1 MCKSNQAVRANGCA
15 KKTSLTRRAAMSGA
29 AAALLLGAAGADPVD
44 AASDRAVAFMKKI
57 RVPLLHAARTAS
69 SKQFFKVIQRHADI
83 TGISL
88 YSLGAYKDGLAS
100 SHRKRYYRGVARYM
114 SRYFALQSKEY
125 RVTEAEVVNKSWRE
139 GDSYYVDT
147 NVVLENGA
155 KYSVR
160 WQLKRT
166 KSRFKIVNVRVL
178 GFWLA
183 YFQRQQFQ
191 DFIKRRGGS
200 VNALVAALSP

>member
-1 MCKSNQAVRANGCA
+1 
-15 KKTSLTRRAAMSGA
+15 MSGA
-29 AAALLLGAAGADPVD
+29 AALLALAVTGACPAD
-44 AASDRAVAFMKKI
+44 AASDRAVAFMKKL

-69 SKQFFKVIQRHADI
+69 SKQFFNVIKRHADVN
-83 TGISL
+83 GIAL
-88 YSLGAYKDGLAS
+88 YSLGLYKDGLAS
-100 SHRKRYYRGVARYM
+100 SHRTRYYHGVARYM
-114 SRYFALQSKEY
+114 ARYFALQSKEY
-125 RVTEAEVVNKSWRE
+125 RVIEAEVIDKSWRE
-139 GDSYYVDT
+139 GDSDYVDT
-147 NVVLENGA
+147 NVVLENGS

-166 KSRFKIVNVRVL
+166 KGGFKIVNVRVL

>member
-1 MCKSNQAVRANGCA
+1 MS
-15 KKTSLTRRAAMSGA
+15 RRQLLSGA
-29 AAALLLGAAGADPVD
+29 AALLVLGAGGPVAGPAL
-44 AASDRAVAFMKKI
+44 AASDPVLAFMKRL

-69 SKQFFKVIQRHADI
+69 SKQFYKVIQRHVDI
-83 TGISL
+83 NGIAL
-88 YSLGAYKDGLAS
+88 YSLGTYKDGLAR
-100 SHRKRYYRGVARYM
+100 SHRNRYYRGVARYM

-125 RVTEAEVVNKSWRE
+125 RIVNAEIVPKSWRE

-147 NVVLENGA
+147 NVILENGA
-155 KYSVR
+155 RYSVR
-160 WQLKRT
+160 WQLQRRKGGY
-166 KSRFKIVNVRVL
+166 KIVNVRVL